1 MGRQLY
7 ATCICQKSSIV
18 LPLNLKAVEADHVFQ
33 IHEYHDQA
41 VELISQPEIC
51 EAYLVEGSS
60 EHSKLSGRKR
70 EKGIIHDRVS
80 KTSKC
85 SGCASQH

>member
-1 MGRQLY
+1 MKLPCQFFSVHFDCACMGHQHY
-7 ATCICQKSSIV
+7 STCICQKSSII

-33 IHEYHDQA
+33 IHEYYDQA

-60 EHSKLSGRKR
+60 EYSKLSGRKR
-70 EKGIIHDRVS
+70 NNS
-80 KTSKC
+80 
-85 SGCASQH
+85 

>member
-1 MGRQLY
+1 MGHQHY
-7 ATCICQKSSIV
+7 STCICQKSSIV

-60 EHSKLSGRKR
+60 EHSKLSGEK
-70 EKGIIHDRVS
+70 KGIIHDIVS

-85 SGCASQH
+85 SGRTSQN